1 MRYTIVTETSRLILR
16 YFTLDD
22 LDDLTLILA
31 DAEVMQFS
39 LNGVKTRLQ
48 TEEFLYWILN
58 CYQKYHF
65 GLYAIIN
72 RSDKLLI
79 GFCGLLVWHF
89 EEQIE
94 IEIAYRLARAYWGK
108 GRGTEAAIAVRD
120 YARNILSIER
130 LICLIQSENMRSI
143 RVAQKLGMHYEKNI
157 VLQGLNV
164 RIYSSSSS

>member
-1 MRYTIVTETSRLILR
+1 MIVAKTSRLILR

-22 LDDLTLILA
+22 LDDLTPILA

-39 LNGVKTRLQ
+39 LSGVITRSQ
-48 TEEFLYWILN
+48 TEEFLQWILDR
-58 CYQKYHF
+58 YQKYNF
-65 GLYAIIN
+65 GLYAVID
-72 RSDKLLI
+72 RQDRRLI

-89 EEQIE
+89 EEHIE
-94 IEIAYRLARAYWGK
+94 IEIAYRLAKAYWGK

-120 YARNILSIER
+120 YAKNMLGINR
-130 LICLIQSENMRSI
+130 LICLIQPENIRSI

-164 RIYSSSSS
+164 RIYSSSSNS